1 MIQQSIAK
9 RYAKGLFAVGEKD
22 GKYKGYL
29 EELDIIL
36 DLFEKEQRLKK
47 ALMLPLLEIQK
58 RKELLSDTMRL
69 SGTSLPLANMLTI
82 LLENNRM
89 TYLPIVRD
97 VYSDLVDDKEDRTRC
112 TVRTAFP
119 LDPALLKRIE
129 DALKE
134 KLHKKEVILSTI
146 EDKSL
151 IGGVKVEVKG
161 TIIDGSVKR
170 QLETLKENI
179 LKE

>member
-1 MIQQSIAK
+1 LIQQSIAK

-22 GKYKGYL
+22 GRYRGYL
-29 EELDIIL
+29 DELDGIL
-36 DLFEKEQRLKK
+36 GLFEKEQRLKK

-58 RKELLSDTMRL
+58 RKELLSETIRL
-69 SGTSLPLANMLTI
+69 SNVSLSLANMLTM

-89 TYLPIVRD
+89 SYLPLIRD
-97 VYSDLVDDKEDRTRC
+97 VYSDLIDDKEGKARG
-112 TVRTAFP
+112 VVWSAYP
-119 LDPALLKRIE
+119 LEQSLKNRIE
-129 DALKE
+129 EALKE
-134 KLHKKEVILSTI
+134 RFHKKEVILSTI

-151 IGGVKVEVKG
+151 IGGVKVAVKG
-161 TIIDGSVKR
+161 TIIDGSVKK

>member
-1 MIQQSIAK
+1 LIQQSIAK

-22 GKYKGYL
+22 GRYRGYL
-29 EELDIIL
+29 DELDSIL
-36 DLFEKEQRLKK
+36 GLFEKEQRLKK

-58 RKELLSDTMRL
+58 RKELLSDTIRL
-69 SGTSLPLANMLTI
+69 SNVYLPLANMLTM

-89 TYLPIVRD
+89 TYLPLIRD
-97 VYSDLVDDKEDRTRC
+97 VYSDLIDDKEDRARGI
-112 TVRTAFP
+112 VWSAYP
-119 LDPALLKRIE
+119 LEQSLKNRIE

-134 KLHKKEVILSTI
+134 TFHKKEVILSTI

-151 IGGVKVEVKG
+151 IGGVKVAVKG
-161 TIIDGSVKR
+161 TIIDGSVKK